1 MGKYSRS
8 LKDLEAEAHVRP
20 EDMVEEQDAEPP
32 HDYLEAEDFDRQQL
46 LANPAGSGR
55 LRPRNR

>member
-1 MGKYSRS
+1 MGRYSKP

-20 EDMVEEQDAEPP
+20 EDMVEEQDVEPP
-32 HDYLEAEDFDRQQL
+32 REFLDPEDFDRQQL
-46 LANPAGSGR
+46 LANPAGAGR